1 LLKVS
6 LAQASW
12 LVRCV
17 IVCLLFAPGQA
28 AAQNRGNYP
37 VGLTATNS
45 GAIPDAGLSY
55 ATQLL
60 FFSRDDSRGPDGE
73 VVQTGQNSV
82 ILSLT
87 SFLWAGRRELLGGAR
102 LSMAGT
108 LILTNNAL
116 SADLGGSIS
125 GGGGLGDTYVQ
136 PFILGWKKDR
146 TEIKALY
153 GFLAPT
159 GEFSPGANRNVG
171 SGYWTNVF
179 ASGQTVYLTQD
190 RKTAASAFQMYEFHT
205 VQKGTGIHPGD
216 TLDLDYSLTRT
227 MALNEDVRLQAGL
240 AGYGMWQ
247 TTGRTGPN
255 ITSAEASARYAVN
268 GLGFASNVVWPRRD
282 VSLGFK
288 YFKEFANRST
298 FQGYAVQI
306 SGSVG
311 F

>member
-1 LLKVS
+1 V
-6 LAQASW
+6 AD
-12 LVRCV
+12 
-17 IVCLLFAPGQA
+17 
-28 AAQNRGNYP
+28 AQNRGNYP
-37 VGLTATNS
+37 VGLSATNS
-45 GAIPDAGLSY
+45 GAIPDPGFSY
-55 ATQLL
+55 ANQLL
-60 FFSRDDSRGPDGE
+60 YFSRNDSRGPDGE
-73 VVQTGQNSV
+73 VLQTGENSV
-82 ILSLT
+82 ILSLN
-87 SFLWAGRRELLGGAR
+87 SILWADSREILGGAR

-136 PFILGWKKDR
+136 PLILGWKKEHAD
-146 TEIKALY
+146 IKALY

-171 SGYWTNVF
+171 SGYWTNVL
-179 ASGQTVYLTQD
+179 ASGQTLYLTGD
-190 RKTAASAFQMYEFHT
+190 RNTAVSAFQMYEFHT
-205 VQKGTGIHPGD
+205 VQEGTGIHPGQ

-227 MALNEDVRLQAGL
+227 MALTDDVRLQAGL

-247 TTGRTGPN
+247 TTDKTGPG
-255 ITSAEASARYAVN
+255 ITPAQSAARYEVN
-268 GLGFASNVVWPRRD
+268 ALGFAANVVWPKRD

-298 FQGYAVQI
+298 FQGYAAQI
-306 SGSVG
+306 SGTIG